1 MAVVLAQHNIPLA
14 IMDHL
19 SPLFRD
25 IFPDSKIAKGFSA
38 ARTKTTC
45 IMNMALRPHFES
57 VLVAHMKE
65 HPFALAIDGSND
77 TGLQKMNPLTVRIFD
92 LESGFVCTKFLD
104 MCLTSGTDAGTAEK
118 IFEAMEDA
126 LISRDIPWENCIGL
140 SVDNTSVNIGKHN
153 SIKSRA
159 ILRNPS
165 IYVMGCPCHIIHNT
179 AQKASQAFCNVSGS
193 IYTVNS

>member
-45 IMNMALRPHFES
+45 IMNMALRPYFES
-57 VLVAHMKE
+57 ILVAHMKE

-77 TGLQKMNPLTVRIFD
+77 TGLQKMNPLTVCIYD
-92 LESGFVCTKFLD
+92 HESGLVRTKFLD
-104 MCLTSGTDAGTAEK
+104 MCLTFGIYAGTAEN
-118 IFEAMEDA
+118 IFEAREEA
-126 LISRDIPWENCIGL
+126 LVSCDIPWENCIGL
-140 SVDNTSVNIGKHN
+140 RASV
-153 SIKSRA
+153 
-159 ILRNPS
+159 
-165 IYVMGCPCHIIHNT
+165 
-179 AQKASQAFCNVSGS
+179 
-193 IYTVNS
+193 